1 MNPRLKRLLS
11 RALPMNFADVDGGGG
26 AGGSGPISTDSF
38 AEMLAGPDDNEQTEQ
53 SDSQNADD
61 AQENSEGTDQQDGN
75 EAGDDAQDG
84 GDDSGA
90 AGEEGQDEQPAKDS
104 AEAFLE
110 LEINGEKVQ
119 VSKDE
124 AKNGY
129 LRQQDYTQK
138 AQRLAQDRQQWDA
151 HVAAQ
156 VAEVQQF
163 AQEIGQL
170 QSIDASLKQYGQIDW
185 EQLRAE
191 DPVSYAAHM
200 ADFQEMRIRRG
211 DVERAIGQKQQSLTA
226 QQQQAQ
232 AQARAQQ
239 AQEAQAHMAA
249 LVPGFGKEHV
259 AEMKAIGQKAGFT
272 DAELAGVTDKRMLEV
287 LYKAAQFDKQQN
299 TKQQAIKKVSALP
312 TKAAKAAPAAKPAA
326 QLRLETQTRRLDQT
340 GSIKDFAALL
350 GMAPR

>member
-11 RALPMNFADVDGGGG
+11 RALPMNFADIDGGGS
-26 AGGSGPISTDSF
+26 AGGSGPMSTDSF
-38 AEMLAGPDDNEQTEQ
+38 AEMLSGGGDNEQTEQ
-53 SDSQNADD
+53 SDSQSVETE
-61 AQENSEGTDQQDGN
+61 QENSEGTDQQDGDD
-75 EAGDDAQDG
+75 AGDDAQN
-84 GDDSGA
+84 GDDDNGA
-90 AGEEGQDEQPAKDS
+90 AGEEGQAEQPEKDS
-104 AEAFLE
+104 AAAFLE
-110 LEINGEKVQ
+110 LEINGEKVALT
-119 VSKDE
+119 KDE

-138 AQRLAQDRQQWDA
+138 AQRLAQERQEWNA
-151 HVAAQ
+151 HVAQQA
-156 VAEVQQF
+156 AEVQQY

-200 ADFQEMRIRRG
+200 ADFQELRIRRG
-211 DVERAIGQKQQSLTA
+211 DVERGIVQKQQSLTA

-239 AQEAQAHMAA
+239 AQEAQAHMAV
-249 LVPGFGKEHV
+249 LVPGFGKEHIG
-259 AEMKAIGQKAGFT
+259 EMKALGQKAGFT
-272 DAELAGVTDKRMLEV
+272 DAELAQVTDKRMLEV
-287 LYKAAQFDKQQN
+287 LWKASQFDKQQN

-326 QLRLETQTRRLDQT
+326 QLHLEKQTRRLQQT
-340 GSIKDFAALL
+340 GSVKDFAALL
-350 GMAPR
+350 ASVPR

>member
-1 MNPRLKRLLS
+1 MDEDQTL
-11 RALPMNFADVDGGGG
+11 
-26 AGGSGPISTDSF
+26 STDSF
-38 AEMLAGPDDNEQTEQ
+38 AEMLAGPGDNEQTEQ
-53 SDSQNADD
+53 SDSQSAETE
-61 AQENSEGTDQQDGN
+61 QENSEGTDQQDGN
-75 EAGDDAQDG
+75 EAGEDAQDG
-84 GDDSGA
+84 DDDSGEA
-90 AGEEGQDEQPAKDS
+90 SEEGQDGQSETNPP
-104 AEAFLE
+104 EAFLE

-156 VAEVQQF
+156 VAEVQQY

-200 ADFQEMRIRRG
+200 ADFQELRIRRG

-249 LVPGFGKEHV
+249 LVPGFGKEHIG
-259 AEMKAIGQKAGFT
+259 EMKALGQKAGFT
-272 DAELAGVTDKRMLEV
+272 DAELAQVTDKRMLEV
-287 LYKAAQFDKQQN
+287 LWKASQFDKQQN
-299 TKQQAIKKVSALP
+299 TKQQAIKKVAALP
-312 TKAAKAAPAAKPAA
+312 TKAAKAAPASKPAA
-326 QLRLETQTRRLDQT
+326 QLNIEKQTRRLQQT
-340 GSIKDFAALL
+340 GSVKDLAAALA
-350 GMAPR
+350 MTS